1 MNRAG
6 TARLHSCS
14 KKNSLNRSITLQYFL
29 LSGGIVVILV
39 TGLIKIRR
47 SINALIHKH
56 NFVQAFRGKFIQF
69 SNPYAQQ
76 QQRVFDME
84 QTVQPNAQLYHW
96 LVSNMDKTQRLLGDY
111 GLGLYTA
118 PFHRFQI
125 NNYQYI
131 LNTINQTRTGDAD
144 TNDLSMC
151 ENMMVRYLG
160 DMGRLIEEEE
170 KDLKNP
176 IAWLQQGIQFYIG
189 FPIRLLNWFG
199 IISGTSFE
207 RIVSSKLFQ
216 VLAGI
221 GGLVGFLASIVTILE
236 GWSAV
241 KSLLK

>member
-1 MNRAG
+1 
-6 TARLHSCS
+6 
-14 KKNSLNRSITLQYFL
+14 
-29 LSGGIVVILV
+29 
-39 TGLIKIRR
+39 
-47 SINALIHKH
+47 
-56 NFVQAFRGKFIQF
+56 
-69 SNPYAQQ
+69 
-76 QQRVFDME
+76 ME

-131 LNTINQTRTGDAD
+131 LNTINQMRTGDAD